1 MIKKVKSKNQ
11 ITIISI
17 LSLILVTL
25 ACNKSQVNKFLT
37 DKYALAKSSNKDNMS
52 KAIEFE
58 KGGIS
63 LYKDKQ
69 FTKAIIEY
77 EKALELFANGSIYYM

>member
-1 MIKKVKSKNQ
+1 
-11 ITIISI
+11 
-17 LSLILVTL
+17 
-25 ACNKSQVNKFLT
+25 
-37 DKYALAKSSNKDNMS
+37 MS